1 MLSVQVWDE
10 ISPLNGIPAEEIFA
24 NRDDLDRARG
34 DIFLVFNNGVL
45 SQIEIGTIIRGNYG
59 FAEDLS
65 IEEIANQYLE
75 MREMEA
81 ARARERQLTVEELQE
96 QVAMLSYQVMMMEAD
111 VVVEEE
117 VVEEQQEEVIE
128 EEKVEEEN
136 NGEE

>member
-10 ISPLNGIPAEEIFA
+10 VSPLNGIPAEEIFA

-45 SQIEIGTIIRGNYG
+45 SQIEIGAIIRGNYG
-59 FAEDLS
+59 FDENLS

-81 ARARERQLTVEELQE
+81 QRARERQLTVEELQE
-96 QVAMLSYQVMMMEAD
+96 QVAMLSYQVMMMESD
-111 VVVEEE
+111 IMEEE
-117 VVEEQQEEVIE
+117 VVEEEIVEEQQQEEVIE
-128 EEKVEEEN
+128 EEN

>member
-24 NRDDLDRARG
+24 NRDDLNRARG

-59 FAEDLS
+59 FDENLS
-65 IEEIANQYLE
+65 IEEIANKYLE
-75 MREMEA
+75 MREIEA
-81 ARARERQLTVEELQE
+81 QRAEERQLTVEELQE

-111 VVVEEE
+111 VAVEEVVEEE
-117 VVEEQQEEVIE
+117 IVEEQQEEENNE
-128 EEKVEEEN
+128 EE
-136 NGEE
+136 